1 MSDYRA
7 EWQEYRRRRKVYSVV
22 LWGFLPFGGFAAVS
36 EFSPIA
42 ARSKLTLPLV
52 LVYVALYFYV
62 AVRVSRWP
70 CPQCKRAFCS
80 VFVIVGNSI
89 QSVSTAVYLKMQI
102 EI

>member
-42 ARSKLTLPLV
+42 ARSKLALSLV
-52 LVYVALYFYV
+52 IAYVALYFYV
-62 AVRVSRWP
+62 AERVSRWP

-80 VFVIVGNSI
+80 VFRNRGEFDTKCQHCGLSEDAN
-89 QSVSTAVYLKMQI
+89 
-102 EI
+102 

>member
-42 ARSKLTLPLV
+42 ARSKLALSLV
-52 LVYVALYFYV
+52 LAYLALYFYA
-62 AVRVSRWP
+62 AVRVTGEELIRFGREVRRLAEDPVQRQLDEGRREWVLGF
-70 CPQCKRAFCS
+70 K
-80 VFVIVGNSI
+80 FV
-89 QSVSTAVYLKMQI
+89 
-102 EI
+102 